1 MKACQYKTMDR
12 IVKTLTWKND
22 YLEIIDQTLLP
33 IKEKYIILKTIEEV
47 WEAIRGMNIR
57 GAPAIGIASA
67 FGLVLAAKKYKGK
80 NKDKFFSIFE
90 DNISYMK
97 TVRPTAYN
105 LFYGL
110 TRLKKIAYEYYNKDI
125 PEIQAEIEKEA
136 EKMFEEDLKNCRD
149 IGENGM
155 SLIEDNMNILSHC
168 NAGGLA
174 TTGFGTS
181 LSVFYSAWN
190 KGIKFK
196 VFVDETRPVLQGA
209 RLTTWELKNAGIPHT
224 LICDSTAAF
233 LMQQKKIDMV
243 IVGADRICA
252 NGDTA
257 NKIGTYNLAVIA
269 AYHKIPFYIAAPL
282 STFDFSLESGKQIPI
297 EERPREEVLEF
308 DCVRIAPE
316 DTDVYNPAF
325 DVTSAKLIKGFIT
338 EKGIFS
344 PKKISSLNPNGEN
357 KFDKKKYMFKI

>member
-1 MKACQYKTMDR
+1 MDR
-12 IVKTLTWKND
+12 IVKTLTWNKD

-33 IKEKYIILKTIEEV
+33 LDEKYIKIKTIEAV
-47 WEAIRGMNIR
+47 WEAIRGLHIR
-57 GAPAIGIASA
+57 GAPAIGVASA

-97 TVRPTAYN
+97 TARPTAYN

-110 TRLKKIAYEYYNKDI
+110 ARLKKSAYENYRKSI
-125 PEIQAEIEKEA
+125 PELQDIIEKEA
-136 EKMFEEDLKNCRD
+136 EKMFDEDMESCKN
-149 IGENGM
+149 IGENGS
-155 SLIEDNMNILSHC
+155 SLIKDNINVLSHC

-181 LSVFYSAWN
+181 LSVFYFAWD
-190 KGIKFK
+190 KGRKFR

-209 RLTTWELKNAGIPHT
+209 RLTTWELKKAGIPHT

-233 LMQQKKIDMV
+233 LMQQKKIDIV

-257 NKIGTYNLAVIA
+257 NKIGTYNIAVIA

-282 STFDFSLESGKQIPI
+282 STFDFSLKSGDQIPI
-297 EERPREEVLEF
+297 EERPGEEVTDLG
-308 DCVRIAPE
+308 CIRITPE
-316 DTDVYNPAF
+316 ETDAYNPAF
-325 DVTSAKLIKGFIT
+325 DVTPAKLIKGFIT

-344 PKKISSLNPNGEN
+344 PKNLFTLKKI
-357 KFDKKKYMFKI
+357 